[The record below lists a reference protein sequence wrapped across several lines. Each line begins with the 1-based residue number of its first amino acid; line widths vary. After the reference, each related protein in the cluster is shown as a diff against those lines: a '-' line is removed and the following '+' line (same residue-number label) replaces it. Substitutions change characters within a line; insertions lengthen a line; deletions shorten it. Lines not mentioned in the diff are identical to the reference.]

1 MERKPCS
8 FYGKLTSNQSIG
20 KETTQFLLEIDL
32 PKYWKGNYAVFMG
45 NYLLTKVLE
54 GKPCSFYGKFISNQS
69 IGKETML
76 FLWEINF

>member
-1 MERKPCS
+1 
-8 FYGKLTSNQSIG
+8 
-20 KETTQFLLEIDL
+20 
-32 PKYWKGNYAVFMG
+32 MG

-69 IGKETML
+69 IGKETMV